1 MLDYHFALF
10 RSDIPKHFY
19 YIVKKANHKKNVVKI
34 NNKRLDAINKFK
46 PHPPANNGWWYYEM
60 FSRDTFNRRQRQKR
74 R

>member
-1 MLDYHFALF
+1 MTYNKSTFAKF
-10 RSDIPKHFY
+10 PTKSAKGE
-19 YIVKKANHKKNVVKI
+19 KANHKKNVVKI
-34 NNKRLDAINKFK
+34 NNKRLDAINKLK